1 MVEDKIIQQMYTEHS
16 TAGLEKHE
24 ILVDDEGEIRLVDY
38 GGTIKIGE
46 LQTLYELEPY
56 KDGTFTT
63 ENGVVIHL
71 ESYIDAMAI
80 TDTMAE
86 NIKCSRTTKEDSD
99 DLLTPRM
106 HRFHGILYNRL
117 RGNIKKQ

>member
-1 MVEDKIIQQMYTEHS
+1 MNAEHS
-16 TAGLEKHE
+16 TTGLEKHE
-24 ILVDDEGEIRLVDY
+24 ILVNDEGEIRLVDQ
-38 GGTIKIGE
+38 GGTIKIGD
-46 LQTLYELEPY
+46 LGALYELEPY
-56 KDGTFTT
+56 SDGTYTT

-86 NIKCSRTTKEDSD
+86 NIKCSRMRKENPD
-99 DLLTPRM
+99 DLLTQRM

-117 RGNIKKQ
+117 RGNIKKKESC